1 MSKRIRKRQY
11 KKLHRHY
18 ISERQAFSLFSYQA
32 QYIADGLRTF
42 IRMERHSTG
51 PSSVF
56 THFCKKHG
64 VSSDGSGY
72 EKNPEAFGAAEK
84 EAIEYWED
92 ILKRMYY
99 AFDQIANDYPDSP
112 HSVWFDKA
120 YEEHVAAGKPTIIEK
135 TVKNEDGTY
144 TTSELDLPEAPESIW
159 AAERE
164 YRKKIAQG
172 TRLYGRYFQELWD

>member
-1 MSKRIRKRQY
+1 MNKRIRKRQY
-11 KKLHRHY
+11 KRLGHHY
-18 ISERQAFSLFSYQA
+18 VSERQAFDLFGYQA
-32 QYIADGLRTF
+32 QYIADGLKAF
-42 IRMERHSTG
+42 IRMKRWSTG
-51 PSSVF
+51 PLSVF
-56 THFCKKHG
+56 AHFCKKHK
-64 VSSDGSGY
+64 VSSTGDGH
-72 EKNPEAFGAAEK
+72 EKNPEAFDAAEK
-84 EAIEYWED
+84 EAVAYWED